1 VTWPGL
7 KTVLRGMM
15 PEPRPMEADKP
26 TYEQMKEV
34 IDLAEMFD
42 ALQHLPVWQKVLE
55 RMAATMNHELVE
67 AANKKYDR
75 EARMMHVDM
84 YHAKREVLDDLQ
96 GWMEATQNERT
107 RIMSEFKERP
117 HEH

>member
-1 VTWPGL
+1 M
-7 KTVLRGMM
+7 LRGMM
-15 PEPRPMEADKP
+15 PEHRPMEADKP

-84 YHAKREVLDDLQ
+84 YHAKREINVTEKISGHFAADAKRLVK
-96 GWMEATQNERT
+96 RT
-107 RIMSEFKERP
+107 IRVVASQSKVVGAIG
-117 HEH
+117 